1 MFNEVPK
8 PDKNLLQS
16 DDISYFSQILLKQY
30 TKFPV

>member
-16 DDISYFSQILLKQY
+16 DDISSFSQILKQY